1 MGRGGGLHP
10 GMFSLTM
17 TDYTAKS
24 NVQVAQ
30 IEVYIPEKIR
40 LLSNAIDQGK
50 AFSQWHNH
58 QTPCTGDMIYTVCSR
73 TRFVRAIDDSSP
85 LQKYLVH
92 FNGVFPYYPVR
103 IKWKCFIQTLKRKL

>member
-40 LLSNAIDQGK
+40 HLSKTIDQGK

-58 QTPCTGDMIYTVCSR
+58 QKTPCTGDMI
-73 TRFVRAIDDSSP
+73 
-85 LQKYLVH
+85 
-92 FNGVFPYYPVR
+92 
-103 IKWKCFIQTLKRKL
+103 